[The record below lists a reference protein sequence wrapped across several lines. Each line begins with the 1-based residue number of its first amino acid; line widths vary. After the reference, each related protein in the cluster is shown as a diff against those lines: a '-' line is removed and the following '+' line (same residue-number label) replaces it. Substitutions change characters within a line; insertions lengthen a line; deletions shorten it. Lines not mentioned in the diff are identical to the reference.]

1 MSKKVSKQQ
10 QQQQQQQT
18 EIKLIIYIG
27 KTNDNMK
34 KINR

>member
-1 MSKKVSKQQ
+1 MNKKVSKQ

-18 EIKLIIYIG
+18 EIKLIIYMG

-34 KINR
+34 KVNR

>member
-1 MSKKVSKQQ
+1 MNKKVSKQ

-34 KINR
+34 KVNR

>member
-1 MSKKVSKQQ
+1 MNKKVSKQ

>member
-1 MSKKVSKQQ
+1 MSKKVSKQ

>member
-1 MSKKVSKQQ
+1 MNKKVSKKK
-10 QQQQQQQT
+10 QQQQQQT

-34 KINR
+34 KVNR